1 MNYKITS
8 KDNPKIKQLMR
19 LYKAKERKIS
29 NLIIVEGVRE
39 IKRCID
45 SKWDIKEYYYSPD
58 ISSNQIKEIIKN
70 TDIPV
75 IECTKEIFK
84 KISYQNNPDGLIA
97 LSYVNKY
104 SLNDIKIN
112 NNLFLLVAESIEK
125 PGNLGSILRTADG
138 AGINAVI
145 LLNKNTDINNPNVI
159 RSSIGS
165 CFSIPIIETNISCL
179 MKWLDI
185 NNIQAV
191 ATIPDNGKAYTEFD
205 FNKSTCI
212 FLGSEKNGLT
222 KETIKHL
229 KNKIY
234 IPMKGINDSLNVSAT
249 AAIVIYEA
257 LRQRNLKN
265 N

>member
-45 SKWDIKEYYYSPD
+45 STWDIKEYYYSPD

-70 TDIPV
+70 TNIPV
-75 IECTKEIFK
+75 IECSKEIFK
-84 KISYQNNPDGLIA
+84 KISYQNNPDGLLA
-97 LSYVNKY
+97 LSHVNKH

-165 CFSIPIIETNISCL
+165 CFSIPIIE
-179 MKWLDI
+179 
-185 NNIQAV
+185 
-191 ATIPDNGKAYTEFD
+191 
-205 FNKSTCI
+205 
-212 FLGSEKNGLT
+212 
-222 KETIKHL
+222 
-229 KNKIY
+229 
-234 IPMKGINDSLNVSAT
+234 
-249 AAIVIYEA
+249 
-257 LRQRNLKN
+257 
-265 N
+265 